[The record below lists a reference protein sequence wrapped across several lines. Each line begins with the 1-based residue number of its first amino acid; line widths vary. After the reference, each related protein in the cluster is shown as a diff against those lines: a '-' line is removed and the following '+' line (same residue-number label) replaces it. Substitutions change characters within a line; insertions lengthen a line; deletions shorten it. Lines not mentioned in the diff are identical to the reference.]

1 MGHSF
6 ARIFYRNSFNM
17 GLMLLEVGDEVEKIK
32 DGDQLEISPE
42 IGVIRN
48 LTSGDEIRIPVLSSM
63 MQTLIDKGGMVN
75 YVKEQ
80 LKEMGE

>member
-1 MGHSF
+1 MYSAYWLRHC
-6 ARIFYRNSFNM
+6 
-17 GLMLLEVGDEVEKIK
+17 
-32 DGDQLEISPE
+32 
-42 IGVIRN
+42 
-48 LTSGDEIRIPVLSSM
+48 SGDEIRIPVLSSM

>member
-1 MGHSF
+1 
-6 ARIFYRNSFNM
+6 
-17 GLMLLEVGDEVEKIK
+17 VGDEVEKIS

-42 IGVIRN
+42 SGIIRN
-48 LTSGDEIRIPVLSSM
+48 VTSGAEIRIPALSPM

-80 LKEMGE
+80 LREIEGL

>member
-1 MGHSF
+1 
-6 ARIFYRNSFNM
+6 M
-17 GLMLLEVGDEVEKIK
+17 GLMLLEVGDDVEKIN
-32 DGDQLEISPE
+32 DGDQLEIVPE
-42 IGVIRN
+42 EGIIRDLTNGV
-48 LTSGDEIRIPVLSSM
+48 EIRIPVLSSM

>member
-1 MGHSF
+1 
-6 ARIFYRNSFNM
+6 M

-42 IGVIRN
+42 TGVIRN

-75 YVKEQ
+75 YVKGQ
-80 LKEMGE
+80 LREMGE